1 MLQWRPGSKSQ
12 VLWNDRQGG
21 KFVCH
26 VLDVFT
32 RKKRTIPWPIYTVAP
47 DGKTGISVDFRR
59 VQDMRPGY
67 GYPGLP
73 DPHKGELA
81 PKDSGIWRVD
91 LDSGKAE
98 MIVSIAKI
106 AAIPFPG
113 RDLSTAKHYFN
124 HLLVNPDG
132 TRFEFL
138 HRWRPNRGKGGFIT
152 RMLTAAMDG
161 SDVRIVD
168 PSGHTSH
175 FIWRDPGHILAWSR
189 PAGRGGG
196 FYLFEDKTGGKV
208 VQVGQGVM
216 TVNGHCTYLPG
227 KEWILNDTYPRG
239 KRREQSPYLYHAP
252 TGKKVPLGHFHLPP
266 KYRGEWRC
274 DTHPR
279 FSPDGRSV
287 VIDSPHGGQG
297 RQLYLIDISGIVT
310 RKGARKTAA
319 TRRIA
324 ADRRGSVWGRRRG
337 GAARTARACTGR
349 RSARI
354 GLRSR

>member
-1 MLQWRPGSKSQ
+1 MGF
-12 VLWNDRQGG
+12 LW
-21 KFVCH
+21 
-26 VLDVFT
+26 LLT
-32 RKKRTIPWPIYTVAP
+32 R
-47 DGKTGISVDFRR
+47 G
-59 VQDMRPGY
+59 PGY

-73 DPHKGELA
+73 DPHKDELA

-98 MIVSIAKI
+98 LIVSIAKI

-113 RDLSTAKHYFN
+113 RDLSAAKHYFN

-138 HRWRPNRGKGGFIT
+138 HRWRPNGGKGGFVT

-175 FIWRDPGHILAWSR
+175 FIWRDPSHILAWSR
-189 PAGRGGG
+189 PAGKGSG
-196 FYLFEDKTGGKV
+196 FYLFEDKTGGQV
-208 VQVGQGVM
+208 TQVGKGAM

-227 KEWILNDTYPRG
+227 NAWILNDTYPSG
-239 KRREQSPYLYHAP
+239 KRREQNPYLYHVA
-252 TGKKVPLGHFHLPP
+252 TGRKVPLGHFHLPP

-279 FSPDGRSV
+279 FSGDGKSV
-287 VIDSPHGGQG
+287 VIDSCHGGQG
-297 RQLYLIDISGIVT
+297 RQLYVIDISEIVT
-310 RKGARKTAA
+310 GKGARQTP
-319 TRRIA
+319 
-324 ADRRGSVWGRRRG
+324 V
-337 GAARTARACTGR
+337 RTKE
-349 RSARI
+349 
-354 GLRSR
+354 